1 MGMVALLSANFQ
13 HLEETVFSVSL
24 KSDRVS
30 IITSL
35 RLSENSIFQEFL
47 DHEWLRDCL
56 IMYLNKL
63 EPIRG
68 SQSAEPFE
76 S

>member
-1 MGMVALLSANFQ
+1 MEMVALSIASFQ
-13 HLEETVFSVSL
+13 HLGEKVFSVSL

-35 RLSENSIFQEFL
+35 RLSADSVFQEFL
-47 DHEWLRDCL
+47 DYEWLRDCL